1 MAKKNNKTEIEY
13 GVIFATTDY
22 DRFKF
27 LEGNRKLRQNNLEKM
42 RQSMI
47 EEQLII
53 PICVNE
59 KFEIIDG
66 QHRFTICK
74 ELGKPVYYY
83 IQEGYGLDQVE
94 RANRSNTN
102 WQLNDFLQSFAL
114 KGNSYYVIIG
124 DIVDTYNVLASDVV
138 KVIAKC
144 TGQTTLH
151 VTQDFKEEKII
162 VTDEM
167 QDKLLQFFEAL
178 TLFEEFPLYNKT
190 KFISSFLDLYFYP
203 KYNHEIMTNKFA
215 KLNNQLRHCTTK
227 DDYLDILCNKIYSG
241 KRVSKD
247 NIYYNKDR
255 KEFYQA

>member
-1 MAKKNNKTEIEY
+1 MANKKTVEY

-22 DRFKF
+22 DKFKF
-27 LEGNRKLRQNNLEKM
+27 LQGNRKLRLNNLDKM
-42 RQSMI
+42 RESMI
-47 EEQLII
+47 EEQLVI

-66 QHRFTICK
+66 QHRYTICK
-74 ELGKPVYYY
+74 ELNKPVYYY

-114 KGNSYYVIIG
+114 KGNSNYKMVG
-124 DIVDTYNVLASDVV
+124 DIMDTYNVLASDVI
-138 KVIAKC
+138 KAIAKFNN
-144 TGQTTLH
+144 TTALQ
-151 VTQDFKEEKII
+151 VTQEFKEEKVEIN
-162 VTDEM
+162 DELY
-167 QDKLLQFFEAL
+167 DRLITFFEAL
-178 TLFEEFPLYNKT
+178 TLFEDFSLYNKT
-190 KFISSFLDLYFYP
+190 KFISSFLDLYTYP
-203 KYNHEIMTNKFA
+203 KYNHKIMEAKYA
-215 KLNNQLRHCTTK
+215 KLSNQLRHCTTK
-227 DDYLDILCNKIYSG
+227 DDYLDLLCNKIYSG